1 MHCLM
6 GIWMFGHKEVKTV
19 RNLFTIKDDGLFGVE
34 IEGEVYSRFDY
45 KKNKYIFIDCEGNA
59 IDYSRPPLQDEES
72 IEITDPDFL
81 EEIGEGFY
89 VYTTHEVTYDVDGK
103 YGKFGIKYINGD
115 KLTDE
120 VYYQIGRFC
129 NGLCSV
135 SEEDGHW
142 GCINTKGE
150 LVIPYHFGEEM
161 FFNEYGVA
169 VGNHTLID
177 RQGNEI
183 PGTAINS
190 IDDCSEYDR
199 YFVFSFLNEEQ
210 MASISECGT
219 APDITVDIYDT
230 KNRKYVIK
238 DIPECRLYV
247 YCFDGEPEVILAA
260 AELLDRYDEVNLYDK
275 GTIVAKK
282 DGYITVFDYYLN

>member
-1 MHCLM
+1 
-6 GIWMFGHKEVKTV
+6 
-19 RNLFTIKDDGLFGVE
+19 
-34 IEGEVYSRFDY
+34 
-45 KKNKYIFIDCEGNA
+45 
-59 IDYSRPPLQDEES
+59 
-72 IEITDPDFL
+72 
-81 EEIGEGFY
+81 
-89 VYTTHEVTYDVDGK
+89 
-103 YGKFGIKYINGD
+103 
-115 KLTDE
+115 
-120 VYYQIGRFC
+120 
-129 NGLCSV
+129 
-135 SEEDGHW
+135 
-142 GCINTKGE
+142 
-150 LVIPYHFGEEM
+150 M

-199 YFVFSFLNEEQ
+199 YFVFSFLNEVQ

-238 DIPECRLYV
+238 GIPECRLYV